1 MIDPLVTTRTI
12 LDEVFGAYRGAS
24 FEVRLWNGSTWKP
37 SGGAGPPLFAFV
49 LRHPG
54 ALRRMLLPGTETGL
68 AEAYVYDD
76 IDIEGNL
83 EDAFP
88 LAEFLLAQV
97 PTVRTRLRVVRSL
110 LKLPAAHRPAAGRL
124 PARTRGRLHSL
135 ERDRT
140 AVRYHYDTSND
151 FFALWLGRR
160 MVYSCGYFSTPTDD
174 LDTAQERKLDY
185 ICRKLRLRPG
195 ERFLDIGCGWGG
207 LVMFA
212 AERYG
217 AEALGITLSKPQADL
232 ANRKILEAG
241 LASKCRVEVR
251 DYREMEGAGTFD
263 KIASIGMFEHVGKT
277 MLPRYLARAQML
289 LCPRGAF
296 LNHGIAIPADEPA
309 RPARSFSDRF
319 VFPDGELLPIH
330 MTLQTAASCGLEVR
344 DVECLREHYA
354 MTLRHWVRR
363 LEAHHEDAIRCTDEP
378 TYRVWRLFMS
388 GSAYR
393 FANAN
398 LTVFQSLL
406 VKPEGG
412 SSGLPLTRDDWYRQR
427 GG

>member
-1 MIDPLVTTRTI
+1 MSDPQSITRRL
-12 LDEVFGAYRGAS
+12 LDEIFGAYRGAG
-24 FEVRLWNGSTWKP
+24 FEVRLWDGSSWKP
-37 SGGAGPPLFAFV
+37 PGSNSPAFV
-49 LRHPG
+49 FVLKHAG
-54 ALRRMLLPGTETGL
+54 ALRRMLLPGTETGM
-68 AEAYVYDD
+68 AEAYLYDD

-88 LAEFLLAQV
+88 LAEFLLAQTT
-97 PTVRTRLRVVRSL
+97 TVRTKLRLVRSL
-110 LKLPAAHRPAAGRL
+110 LKLPATRRPVAGRRS
-124 PARTRGRLHSL
+124 ARTSGRLHSL
-135 ERDRT
+135 QRDRA
-140 AVRYHYDTSND
+140 AVTYHYDTSND

-160 MVYSCGYFSTPTDD
+160 MVYSCGYFSTPEND

-217 AEALGITLSKPQADL
+217 ADALGITLSKPQADL

-241 LASKCRVEVR
+241 LGSRCRVEVR
-251 DYREMEGAGTFD
+251 DYREMDGAGMFD
-263 KIASIGMFEHVGKT
+263 KIASIGMFEHVGKA
-277 MLPRYLARAQML
+277 MLPRYFARAQTL
-289 LCPRGAF
+289 LRPRGAF
-296 LNHGIAIPADEPA
+296 LNHGIAVPLDESA
-309 RPARSFSDRF
+309 RPAPSFSDRY

-330 MTLQTAASCGLEVR
+330 ATLETAATCGLEVR
-344 DVECLREHYA
+344 DVESLREHYA

-363 LEAHHEDAIRCTDEP
+363 LEAHHEEAVRYTDEP

-393 FANAN
+393 FATER
-398 LTVFQSLL
+398 LTVYQSLL

-412 SSGLPLTRDDWYRQR
+412 SSGLPLTRNDWYR
-427 GG
+427 